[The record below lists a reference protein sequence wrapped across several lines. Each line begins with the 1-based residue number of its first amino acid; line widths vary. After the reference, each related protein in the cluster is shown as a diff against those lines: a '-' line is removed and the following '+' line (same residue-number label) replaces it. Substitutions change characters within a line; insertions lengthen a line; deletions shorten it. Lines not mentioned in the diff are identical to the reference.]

1 MKNSIKELEQLLK
14 IQRSL
19 TRIGL
24 NKNTE
29 LENRI
34 TDLTKPAQPM
44 VLPNNF
50 GKAFMGYVECF
61 GGNLLA
67 VYCKDTILSV
77 LQKKDKMSYEDAME
91 YFNYNIA
98 GSWVGNGTPLYLERC
113 SMDAF
118 MDIVEQ

>member
-1 MKNSIKELEQLLK
+1 MKNTIKELEQLLK
-14 IQRSL
+14 IQRAL

-34 TDLTKPAQPM
+34 IDLTKPALPM
-44 VLPNNF
+44 ILPNKF

-67 VYCKDTILSV
+67 VYCKETILGI
-77 LQKKDKMSYEDAME
+77 LQKKDEMSYEDAIE
-91 YFNYNIA
+91 HFNYNIA

>member
-1 MKNSIKELEQLLK
+1 MKNTIKELEQLLK

-19 TRIGL
+19 TRLGL
-24 NKNTE
+24 KKNIE

-77 LQKKDKMSYEDAME
+77 LQKKDNQGKMRPVSKLVPVKVSNAILNNPR
-91 YFNYNIA
+91 F
-98 GSWVGNGTPLYLERC
+98 S
-113 SMDAF
+113 
-118 MDIVEQ
+118 

>member
-1 MKNSIKELEQLLK
+1 MKNTIKELEQLLK

-50 GKAFMGYVECF
+50 GKAFVGYVECF

-67 VYCKDTILSV
+67 VYSKDAILSV
-77 LQKKDKMSYEDAME
+77 LQNKDKMSYEDALE

>member
-1 MKNSIKELEQLLK
+1 MKNTIKELEQLLK

-67 VYCKDTILSV
+67 VYCKETILGV

-113 SMDAF
+113 DMDSF
-118 MDIVEQ
+118 RDIVEQ